1 MSFYLDLGTLLPEP
15 SIFIF
20 QGFQKLSEGEKTI
33 SAGEHKRWNRSRPK
47 IKSVPISHG
56 LCFFPQ
62 KYMCALHIYTFI
74 LAASFSEGFLA
85 RNKKNFSNALQSNP
99 AALTMNVRQCWLCS
113 QPGVIFLHV
122 SFVVLLMTPTW
133 QRGSQLDQL
142 TTVFTGMGVQVQSKY
157 FQICSII
164 YSGRHFSFDFTIAS
178 DTRNFQVFLLLK
190 LTVNFRFAFS
200 TNFSLPRVKKGV
212 LNDA

>member
-1 MSFYLDLGTLLPEP
+1 MSFYLDLGTLQPEL
-15 SIFIF
+15 SIFNF
-20 QGFQKLSEGEKTI
+20 QSFQKLSEGEETI
-33 SAGEHKRWNRSRPK
+33 GTGEHKRWKRSTLK
-47 IKSVPISHG
+47 LKSVLISHR
-56 LCFFPQ
+56 LCFSTQ
-62 KYMCALHIYTFI
+62 KYMCALHIYSFI

-85 RNKKNFSNALQSNP
+85 QNKKNFSNALQSNP
-99 AALTMNVRQCWLCS
+99 ATLAMNVGQRWLCS

-178 DTRNFQVFLLLK
+178 DTRIFHVFLLLK
-190 LTVNFRFAFS
+190 LKVNFRFAFS